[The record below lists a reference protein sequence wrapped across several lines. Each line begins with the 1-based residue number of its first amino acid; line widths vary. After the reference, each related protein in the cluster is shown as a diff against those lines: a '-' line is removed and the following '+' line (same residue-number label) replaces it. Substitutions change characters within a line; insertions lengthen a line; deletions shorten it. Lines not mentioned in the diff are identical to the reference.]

1 MNYPLLRLED
11 VHVQVDE
18 REVLRGVDLSVEA
31 GEIHVLL
38 GPNGS
43 GKSTLLKAIVSMPGY
58 RVTKGRIIF
67 DGQDLM
73 DLRPYEKA
81 RIGIALM
88 HQHLRPLSVK
98 FSSLATELCKMF
110 GSSLDLISDLQVN
123 GLMERELFRGFSGGE
138 AKRAELALVL
148 LQRPRLALLDEP
160 DSGVDLE
167 GLKTVGKSIN
177 ALIDIGASILLV
189 THAGLI
195 TEHLRRVDVA
205 HVMIDGR
212 IVESGDL
219 THILDTIKRKGYG
232 VFRGDGI

>member
-98 FSSLATELCKMF
+98 FSSLATELC
-110 GSSLDLISDLQVN
+110 
-123 GLMERELFRGFSGGE
+123 
-138 AKRAELALVL
+138 
-148 LQRPRLALLDEP
+148 
-160 DSGVDLE
+160 
-167 GLKTVGKSIN
+167 
-177 ALIDIGASILLV
+177 
-189 THAGLI
+189 
-195 TEHLRRVDVA
+195 
-205 HVMIDGR
+205 
-212 IVESGDL
+212 
-219 THILDTIKRKGYG
+219 
-232 VFRGDGI
+232 